1 MLIKNI
7 KWDTDGDMEAL
18 ASLPTEVYT
27 PSFCERNSMT
37 ISKNSSMMSLTGFR
51 TNMAGAILDSRRKP
65 TMKES
70 SNAILCLNEAER
82 RKYQNVH

>member
-27 PSFCERNSMT
+27 PPFLHQEQYDD
-37 ISKNSSMMSLTGFR
+37 IEEFLTGSR
-51 TNMAGAILDSRRKP
+51 TNMAGAISDSRRKP
-65 TMKES
+65 MMEEL
-70 SNAILCLNEAER
+70 SNATRCPNEAER
-82 RKYQNVH
+82 KKIS

>member
-27 PSFCERNSMT
+27 PPFLERGNYD
-37 ISKNSSMMSLTGFR
+37 
-51 TNMAGAILDSRRKP
+51 LDSDDWLSDEYGWCHFGFEAVTEEGTVQVD
-65 TMKES
+65 TMPD
-70 SNAILCLNEAER
+70 
-82 RKYQNVH
+82 

>member
-27 PSFCERNSMT
+27 PPF
-37 ISKNSSMMSLTGFR
+37 LQP
-51 TNMAGAILDSRRKP
+51 LRR
-65 TMKES
+65 ES
-70 SNAILCLNEAER
+70 PL
-82 RKYQNVH
+82 RKGWECVKSGTV

>member
-27 PSFCERNSMT
+27 PPFLERGNYD
-37 ISKNSSMMSLTGFR
+37 
-51 TNMAGAILDSRRKP
+51 LDSYLDDVSDWLSDEYGWCHFGFEAVTEEETAQVD
-65 TMKES
+65 TMPD
-70 SNAILCLNEAER
+70 
-82 RKYQNVH
+82 

>member
-27 PSFCERNSMT
+27 PSFLR
-37 ISKNSSMMSLTGFR
+37 
-51 TNMAGAILDSRRKP
+51 
-65 TMKES
+65 
-70 SNAILCLNEAER
+70 
-82 RKYQNVH
+82 Q

>member
-27 PSFCERNSMT
+27 PPFLHQEQYDDIEEFLDDSR
-37 ISKNSSMMSLTGFR
+37 TGSR
-51 TNMAGAILDSRRKP
+51 TNMAGAISDSRRKP
-65 TMKES
+65 MMEEL
-70 SNAILCLNEAER
+70 SNATRCPNEAER
-82 RKYQNVH
+82 KKIS

>member
-27 PSFCERNSMT
+27 PSFLCQEQYDDVEEFLGDVSDWL
-37 ISKNSSMMSLTGFR
+37 SDEYGWCHFGF
-51 TNMAGAILDSRRKP
+51 DVDDEKD
-65 TMKES
+65 K
-70 SNAILCLNEAER
+70 
-82 RKYQNVH
+82 